1 MNRRRRARA
10 QSMAPLVPRLCL
22 PLVLS
27 GDWQPI
33 DHNTMPPRS
42 TIHAAK
48 LTKSQ
53 MTQPSA
59 TSAKK
64 KVLPKK
70 EISLG
75 DRVQRLFTSL
85 CAQIDGSHFT
95 NAIKTCDKGMGF
107 FFFRDLFDNRPFLP
121 KFSVSYRTMR
131 MLNKQSY
138 SSSYIRSV
146 IMMPLHY
153 SGPLMSPLYLS
164 GLIRLTGSNVWMKQ
178 HNFLIRSIRDRNKVV
193 GPCTWRHN

>member
-1 MNRRRRARA
+1 
-10 QSMAPLVPRLCL
+10 MA
-22 PLVLS
+22 
-27 GDWQPI
+27 
-33 DHNTMPPRS
+33 PRS

-48 LTKSQ
+48 PTKSH

-70 EISLG
+70 ATSLG

-85 CAQIDGSHFT
+85 CAQIDGCHFT
-95 NAIKTCDKGMGF
+95 NAIKTCDKGMCF
-107 FFFRDLFDNRPFLP
+107 FFIRDLLDTIMALLLP

-131 MLNKQSY
+131 MPNKQSY
-138 SSSYIRSV
+138 SSSYRRSV

-153 SGPLMSPLYLS
+153 SRPLTNPLYLS

-178 HNFLIRSIRDRNKVV
+178 HDSLIRSNRDRNKVV